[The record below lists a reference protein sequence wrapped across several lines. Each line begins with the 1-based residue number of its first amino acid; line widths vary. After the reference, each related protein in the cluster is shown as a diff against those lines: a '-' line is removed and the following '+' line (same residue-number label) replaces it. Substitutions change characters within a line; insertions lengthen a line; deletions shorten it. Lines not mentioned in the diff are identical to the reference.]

1 MKKNCRIICLA
12 LAICLIAACFSIMA
26 LGADEAPE
34 GLWTDYAADAFDG
47 GSGTKDDPYKI
58 ATAEQLALLAKDV
71 NSGVGD
77 KTHTKE
83 YFILTADIDL
93 SAHVW
98 TPLGYETYGGGST
111 HPFDGFFD
119 GNGKKITGLYV
130 DERGKNK
137 SAGLFGCVVIKG
149 NDPVIQNLT
158 VDGTVFAGDS
168 TDHDNEN
175 YGAGILIGTITVS
188 GGSSVEYGVIKD
200 CKVSGTVSSAMCAG
214 GLVGDANYTHFEN
227 CTADV
232 KVEGHCISGGFV
244 GQTFISQF
252 TDCVAKGNV
261 TSKGWSTGGFAGIL
275 YCETTVT
282 HCAAYGDVEANN
294 WNLGGFVGYAEEDV
308 TIKNSIAMGNVTSN
322 VSGFAPR
329 AGGFAGTFDGNNASC
344 AIEKCSANG
353 KVTTAEG
360 QVGYGMVAYITGDF
374 KATDCS
380 FNSEKNPSLDATAA
394 GALEGAEAKN
404 TAGVLADI
412 CANYDGG
419 HDMED
424 IAEVKATCT
433 ANGSTAGKKCKKCG
447 YTEGITVIEAKGH
460 TYSDVWS
467 SDATSHWH
475 ECSACQARADQ
486 ADHVYDNDCDTD
498 CNVCGKTR
506 TITHKT
512 VLIEKVDPTCEKAG
526 STAHYKCSCC
536 GKLFY
541 DVAATKEITDPEKL
555 VLAAT
560 GHTRGGDWKTSEIYH
575 WHECTVCGE
584 RIDTAFHR
592 AGEDAT
598 ETTSQN
604 CAVCGYVIKEA
615 LGHKHSFDQKN
626 TDSKHLKSAA
636 TCKASAVY
644 YYSCACGENGTETF
658 ESGDKLAHS
667 FKTEWS
673 SDASKHWH
681 ECSLCGDKKDESNHS
696 FEWKTDKE
704 AAVGVAGS
712 KHEECTVCG
721 FKKEAVAI
729 DPIAPATTTT
739 TTSATTT
746 DGGKEGG
753 CKSVIGTGVIVATI
767 GLAAASFIVIRKKE
781 NK

>member
-26 LGADEAPE
+26 LGADETPE
-34 GLWTDYAADAFDG
+34 GLWTDYAANAFDG

-71 NSGVGD
+71 NRGVE
-77 KTHTKE
+77 THTKE

-98 TPLGYETYGGGST
+98 TPLGYESYDVGGGSAQS
-111 HPFDGFFD
+111 FMGFFD

-130 DERGKNK
+130 DERGNNRH
-137 SAGLFGCVVIKG
+137 AGLFGCIAVTG
-149 NDPVIQNLT
+149 SDPVIQNLT
-158 VDGTVFAGDS
+158 VDGTVFAGNNTELTYDKY
-168 TDHDNEN
+168 
-175 YGAGILIGTITVS
+175 YGAGILVGTITTL
-188 GGSSVEYGVIKD
+188 GGSNVEYGVIKN
-200 CKVSGTVSSAMCAG
+200 CNVSGTVSSAMRAG
-214 GLVGDANYTHFEN
+214 GLVGDANYAHFEN

-244 GQTFISQF
+244 GNAFASQF
-252 TDCVAKGNV
+252 NDCVAKGNV

-275 YCETTVT
+275 FYETTVT
-282 HCAAYGDVEANN
+282 HCAAYGDVEADN

-308 TIKNSIAMGNVTSN
+308 TVKNSIAMGNITSN
-322 VSGFAPR
+322 ASGFAPR

-344 AIEKCSANG
+344 TIEKCSANG

-424 IAEVKATCT
+424 VEEVKATCT
-433 ANGSTAGKKCKKCG
+433 ENGSTAGKKCKKCG
-447 YTEGITVIEAKGH
+447 YTEGVTVIEAKGH
-460 TYSDVWS
+460 TYSDAWS
-467 SDATSHWH
+467 SDETNHWH
-475 ECSACQARADQ
+475 ECSACKAKSDEA
-486 ADHVYDNDCDTD
+486 AHVYDNDCDTD

-506 TITHKT
+506 AITHRPALVK
-512 VLIEKVDPTCEKAG
+512 KVDATCEKAG
-526 STAHYKCSCC
+526 NIEYFRCSC
-536 GKLFY
+536 GKIFY
-541 DVAATKEITDPEKL
+541 DALAAREITDPSKI
-555 VLAAT
+555 VIPAK
-560 GHTRGGDWKTSEIYH
+560 GHTRGDEWKTSEIYH
-575 WHECTVCGE
+575 WHECTVCNE
-584 RIDTAFHR
+584 RMDTTFHR
-592 AGEDAT
+592 AGDDAT
-598 ETTSQN
+598 ESQPQV
-604 CAVCGYVIKEA
+604 CAVCGYVMKEA
-615 LGHKHSFDQKN
+615 TGHTHSYTQKN
-626 TDSKHLKSAA
+626 TDSKYLKSAA

-644 YYSCACGENGTETF
+644 YYSCECGAKGTETF
-658 ESGDKLAHS
+658 EYGDKLTHN
-667 FKTEWS
+667 FKAEWS
-673 SDASKHWH
+673 SDESSHWH
-681 ECSLCGDKKDESNHS
+681 ECSLCGEKKDDSAHS

-704 AAVGVAGS
+704 ATATEAGS

-721 FKKEAVAI
+721 FKKDAVTI
-729 DPIAPATTTT
+729 DPTGTATSTTTP
-739 TTSATTT
+739 AQTTT
-746 DGGKEGG
+746 DGGEQGG
-753 CKSVIGTGVIVATI
+753 CKSVMGTGAIAAAVS
-767 GLAAASFIVIRKKE
+767 LAAASFVIARKK
-781 NK
+781 KRA